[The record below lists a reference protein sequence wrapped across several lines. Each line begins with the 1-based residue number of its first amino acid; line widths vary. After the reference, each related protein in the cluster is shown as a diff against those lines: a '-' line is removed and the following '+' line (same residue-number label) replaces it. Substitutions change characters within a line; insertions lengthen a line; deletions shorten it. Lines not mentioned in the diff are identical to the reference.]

1 MAILFGCNNVRLLG
15 CSGPVIQLR
24 FSVIGFELLR
34 LRCRLR
40 TLGSMNSVYKGAS
53 GDNIADLHT
62 LNMTSIRMQSYS
74 ELNVAGNIC
83 LNCLGFDLPDF
94 FISGGALP
102 EHVLMIGGDYM
113 LQTCLRVTDPSPTP
127 PTADSSRQGH
137 KREKILFLSES
148 LIN

>member
-1 MAILFGCNNVRLLG
+1 MAKLFGCNNVRLLG
-15 CSGPVIQLR
+15 CSGPVIQPR

-40 TLGSMNSVYKGAS
+40 TLGSMNSVYKGTS

-74 ELNVAGNIC
+74 ELNVAGNLC

-113 LQTCLRVTDPSPTP
+113 LRTACGSPTP
-127 PTADSSRQGH
+127 PPHPHGG
-137 KREKILFLSES
+137 FLPTRP
-148 LIN
+148 